1 MKKPILIL
9 MMAFAVVMLSCSNDE
24 TDPTKDTVAPPPPVT
39 GNNIRVTGVDI
50 PSGGIELIPD
60 YPTTTVGAVKV
71 LNSTTAPAITITPHK
86 SAGGTQ
92 ENIAAVIGNSGFDR
106 VGDITHASSIAE
118 MLKNMVII
126 VKVEIAEGAKITSI
140 NVTDKIDER
149 DHNGAYTITVT
160 PETGEA
166 KTYNCTLIVVAP
178 A

>member
-24 TDPTKDTVAPPPPVT
+24 TDPTKDTLAPPPVT
-39 GNNIRVTGVDI
+39 GNNIRVTVVTI
-50 PSGGIELIPD
+50 PSGGIELASG

-92 ENIAAVIGNSGFDR
+92 ENIAAVIGNLGFDR

-126 VKVEIAEGAKITSI
+126 VKVEIAEGSKITSI
-140 NVTDKIDER
+140 NVTDRIEER
-149 DHNGAYTITVT
+149 DHSGAYTITVT

-166 KTYNCTLIVVAP
+166 KTYNCTLTVVAP